1 MPHNRIHTSCIEILC
16 TNLAKTMKIGTLEKK
31 QGPNRDTKSRIDR
44 QASSPHHQIG
54 FGFVS
59 DGETSVAT
67 PLERM

>member
-1 MPHNRIHTSCIEILC
+1 MQKDFFSAFYYTRNESSEAMISC
-16 TNLAKTMKIGTLEKK
+16 MKILDICNVLSG
-31 QGPNRDTKSRIDR
+31 R